1 MKQKKITLSVTAFAS
16 ADELS
21 GEDANLL
28 KKARAFTKAAYA
40 PYSRFHVAAAAL
52 LNNGKIVQGSNQ
64 ENASF
69 PVGICA
75 ERTLLANAAMRY
87 PGIPIRTMAIT
98 YHNTQGNSH
107 EPISP
112 CGMCRQALSEYQQ
125 RVGQPIRLLLSGTEG
140 EVYLIENAGELL
152 PLSFTGKDLRH

>member
-1 MKQKKITLSVTAFAS
+1 MKKKKITLSVTTFAS

-21 GEDANLL
+21 NEDAALL
-28 KKARAFTKAAYA
+28 KKARAFTKGSYA

-52 LNNGKIVQGSNQ
+52 LNNGKIVLGSNQ

-87 PGIPIRTMAIT
+87 PGVAIRTMAIT
-98 YHNTQGNSH
+98 YHNMQGKSD
-107 EPISP
+107 EPVSP
-112 CGMCRQALSEYQQ
+112 CGMCRQALTEYQQ
-125 RVGQPIRLLLSGTEG
+125 RVGQPMRLLLAGFEG
-140 EVYLIENAGELL
+140 EVYLIENAGDLL
-152 PLSFTGKDLRH
+152 PLTFTGKDLRH